1 MRIRRKYEKQYK
13 RTSITRKSRDCFLV
27 GDRESSLTVSKEQL
41 IELIKLAEK
50 TGSLPKLPTEWWE
63 KVSKQS

>member
-1 MRIRRKYEKQYK
+1 MKNNTKEHQLPENLE
-13 RTSITRKSRDCFLV
+13 TVFWV

-41 IELIKLAEK
+41 IELTTLAEK

>member
-1 MRIRRKYEKQYK
+1 MKNNTKEHQLPENLE
-13 RTSITRKSRDCFLV
+13 TVFWV

-50 TGSLPKLPTEWWE
+50 TGSLPKLPTERRE

>member
-1 MRIRRKYEKQYK
+1 MENNAKETQIPENLE
-13 RTSITRKSRDCFLV
+13 TILFM

-63 KVSKQS
+63 KVNKQS

>member
-1 MRIRRKYEKQYK
+1 MKNNTKEHQLPENLE
-13 RTSITRKSRDCFLV
+13 TVFWV

>member
-1 MRIRRKYEKQYK
+1 MKNNTKEHQLPENLE
-13 RTSITRKSRDCFLV
+13 TVFWV

-63 KVSKQS
+63 KVSKKS

>member
-1 MRIRRKYEKQYK
+1 MKNNTKEHQLLENLE
-13 RTSITRKSRDCFLV
+13 TVFLV